1 MGSDVQVAVTT
12 EHAALGIEIAS
23 GDAVVAGKVGNLL
36 ADGDLIKSRE
46 WPNDNDLDET
56 IDNFDSIAIDVSDL
70 TGTSASSITTSSDGS
85 SAAFTLTM
93 SSNPVAG
100 DTVDITN
107 PAGTTITLTAHATN
121 QSGTTFARSGPA
133 SGVID
138 AMQTAFE
145 TVSNNGFTL
154 TQPTTESLKFTTSQ
168 GADLGIVLSG
178 DEKNVVPDVVG
189 MEVSTS
195 TTDED
200 VAYFGQRTALK
211 SEIRKETSVTITRKR
226 TSGDWSVLFNKARG
240 GLTTFT
246 SSAQTDQ
253 SVDDVTGASDT
264 AGVTANLTAIN
275 NHTYQPDRNYGFR
288 VYLQFKNGSEVMSIR
303 NCCFS
308 EYSASVNPDGIQ
320 EETITFV
327 SYVDP
332 VVASAGTTA
341 VIAASDF

>member
-12 EHAALGIEIAS
+12 EHAALGIEISS
-23 GDAVVAGKVGNLL
+23 GSAVVAGKVGNLL

-46 WPNDNDLDET
+46 WPNDGDLDET
-56 IDNFDSIAIDVSDL
+56 VDDFDSVAITNNLSNV
-70 TGTSASSITTSSDGS
+70 TVSSITKTDDT
-85 SAAFTLTM
+85 ATVTLTF
-93 SSNPVAG
+93 SNAPIAG
-100 DTVDITN
+100 ETIVIVDAEGVSRTY
-107 PAGTTITLTAHATN
+107 TAHASST
-121 QSGTTFARSGPA
+121 SGLNFARDSTTGSVDNLQSA
-133 SGVID
+133 IEGQS
-138 AMQTAFE
+138 Q
-145 TVSNNGFTL
+145 SFTI
-154 TQPTTESLKFTTSQ
+154 TQPTTLSLLLTTDMDR
-168 GADLGIVLSG
+168 DLGIVLSG

-189 MEVSTS
+189 MELSTS
-195 TTDED
+195 STDED
-200 VAYFGQRTALK
+200 VAYFGQKTALK
-211 SEIRKETSVTITRKR
+211 AEVKKETSVTITRKR

-240 GLTTFT
+240 GVTTFT
-246 SSAQTDQ
+246 SSAQTAQ

-308 EYSASVNPDGIQ
+308 EYSVSLNSDGIQ
-320 EETITFV
+320 EETLTFI

-341 VIAASDF
+341 VIAATDF

>member
-12 EHAALGIEIAS
+12 EHAALGIEISS
-23 GDAVVAGKVGNLL
+23 GSAVVAGKVGNLL

-46 WPNDNDLDET
+46 WPNDADFDET
-56 IDNFDSIAIDVSDL
+56 IDDYDDVAVNVSSM
-70 TGTSASSITTSSDGS
+70 TGVAVSSITTTDT
-85 SAAFTLTM
+85 SASFTITV
-93 SSNPVAG
+93 SAQPVA
-100 DTVDITN
+100 DQTMTVTN
-107 PAGTTITLTAHATN
+107 PANTTITLTASSST
-121 QSGTTFARSGPA
+121 QSGTTFDNRGGSAA
-133 SGVID
+133 IVD
-138 AMQTAFE
+138 AIQTAFE
-145 TVSNNGFTL
+145 TVSSNGYTL
-154 TQPTTESLKFTTSQ
+154 TQPTSTTLLFTTSQ
-168 GADLGIVLSG
+168 SEDLGIVLSG

-195 TTDED
+195 STDED

-211 SEIRKETSVTITRKR
+211 SEIKKETTITITRKR

-275 NHTYQPDRNYGFR
+275 NHTYQPDRNYGYR

-308 EYSASVNPDGIQ
+308 EYSASLNPDGIQ

-327 SYVDP
+327 SYIDP

-341 VIAASDF
+341 VTAASDF